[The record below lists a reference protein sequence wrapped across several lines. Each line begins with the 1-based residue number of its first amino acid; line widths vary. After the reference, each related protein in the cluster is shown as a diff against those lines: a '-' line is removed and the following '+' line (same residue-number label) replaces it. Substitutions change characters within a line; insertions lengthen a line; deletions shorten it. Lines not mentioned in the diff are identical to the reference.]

1 MLSSVNKPQS
11 RLHFPRLPSGVPFI
25 KELAL
30 HAERGPPG
38 PPSLATTTP
47 GTAVLRG
54 KGNPAFTLIRAPGA
68 VYVAL
73 SDSARP
79 RGYKEIARAAA
90 VPWERLLRWAC
101 PPANSTFPGSVGLTS
116 PLKPSRPANPTL
128 APLKR
133 AVNSGVPQT
142 QPGTLEA
149 SPNPNGNRRVS
160 PRPTPQFDQV
170 PWKPLNPIRGPSA
183 RFWPAPP
190 PPRPR
195 YDCGL
200 DKGADLALPGLP
212 RRPEACPLRACAAP
226 LLEASG
232 GGGALTSR
240 CCGLR
245 GCAG

>member
-133 AVNSGVPQT
+133 AVNSGVP
-142 QPGTLEA
+142 
-149 SPNPNGNRRVS
+149 
-160 PRPTPQFDQV
+160 
-170 PWKPLNPIRGPSA
+170 
-183 RFWPAPP
+183 
-190 PPRPR
+190 
-195 YDCGL
+195 
-200 DKGADLALPGLP
+200 
-212 RRPEACPLRACAAP
+212 
-226 LLEASG
+226 
-232 GGGALTSR
+232 
-240 CCGLR
+240 
-245 GCAG
+245 